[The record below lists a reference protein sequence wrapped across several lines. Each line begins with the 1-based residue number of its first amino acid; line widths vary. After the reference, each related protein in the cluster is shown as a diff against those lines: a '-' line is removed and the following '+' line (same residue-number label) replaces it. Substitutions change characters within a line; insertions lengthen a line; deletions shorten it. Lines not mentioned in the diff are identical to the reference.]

1 MATSALTVTGLADLL
16 DRQARARPHSPA
28 LLVGDERVPLSYEA
42 LDALADRMA
51 GRFAAAGLRAGD
63 VLGLAL
69 GNTAEFVGALLG
81 AARAGVVAAPLDPA
95 LPEAELRARID
106 GLGARAVLGTDG
118 LAAVEVGAG
127 ASRRMRPD
135 HALVLFTAG
144 ATGRARGVPL
154 THANVAAS
162 VHNVCATYAL
172 GPEDATVAVMP
183 FFHGHGLFAS
193 LLSTLASGG
202 RVLLPAGG
210 RFSAG
215 TFWADLRAAGASWFT
230 AVPTIHEALL
240 DRSSEAAD
248 LDAPPPLRFVRSCG
262 APLNAAS
269 QRALERMFG
278 APLLSAYG
286 MTEAAHQIAS
296 EPLPER
302 GPLKHGT
309 VGRATGVGLR
319 IVGQDG
325 RVCPAGVRGEVWV
338 RGPSV
343 AGGGDGWLRTR
354 DLGWLDEDG
363 YLSLAGRI
371 ESLIV
376 RRGRTISPEYVEDVL
391 AGCPSVAEAAV
402 FAVAD
407 RVDAAVVVRGE
418 ECVSPSEILRYCRGR
433 LAAVAVPDRVVL
445 VAALPRTAQGGLDR
459 LAVRERYG

>member
-1 MATSALTVTGLADLL
+1 MATSALAVTGLAGLL
-16 DRQARARPHSPA
+16 DRQARARPHAPA
-28 LLVGDERVPLSYEA
+28 LVVGDERVPLSYEE
-42 LDALADRMA
+42 LDALAERMA
-51 GRFAAAGLRAGD
+51 GRFAAAGLRGGD
-63 VLGLAL
+63 VLALAL

-95 LPEAELRARID
+95 LPDAELRLRVRE
-106 GLGARAVLGTDG
+106 LGARAVLGVDG
-118 LAAVEVGAG
+118 FGEGGGGVA
-127 ASRRMRPD
+127 RRMRPE

-144 ATGRARGVPL
+144 ATGRARTVAL

-162 VHNVCATYAL
+162 VHTVCTTYAL

-210 RFSAG
+210 RFSAE

-248 LDAPPPLRFVRSCG
+248 VGAPPPLRFVRSCG
-262 APLNAAS
+262 APLNAAT

-286 MTEAAHQIAS
+286 TTEATHQIAS

-309 VGRATGVGLR
+309 VGRATGVR
-319 IVGQDG
+319 VRVVGRDG
-325 RVCPAGVRGEVWV
+325 KVCPAGVRGEVWV
-338 RGPSV
+338 SGPAV
-343 AGGGDGWLRTR
+343 AGEGWLRTG
-354 DLGWLDEDG
+354 DLGSLDEDG
-363 YLSLAGRI
+363 YLSLAGRL

-376 RRGRTISPEYVEDVL
+376 RRGLSISPEYVEDVL

-402 FAVAD
+402 FAVGGEGIG
-407 RVDAAVVVRGE
+407 AAVVVRGE
-418 ECVSPSEILRYCRGR
+418 ECGEPSEILRYCRER
-433 LAAVAVPDRVVL
+433 LAAVAVPDRVVF
-445 VAALPRTAQGGLDR
+445 VSALPRTAQGGLDR
-459 LAVRERYG
+459 VAVWERYG